1 MGASKGR
8 QYNYEAMFLSPPT
21 AGPALEELLS
31 HIKEILDKAGAE
43 VIALRKWDERRLA
56 FEIKKNKRGLYLL
69 AYFTCDPATVSEIE
83 RLSNLSEQLLRVM
96 VLRADHLTMEEMQS
110 ADAREELAT
119 EAALRASEQHEE
131 ETAEASA

>member
-69 AYFTCDPATVSEIE
+69 AYFSCDPATVSEIE